1 MITLSFCVFQPKRRE
16 NGELNKAKEG
26 MMDLLTNAFGIHERA
41 LGVRSQRMEVLA
53 RNIANADTPNY
64 KAEELDFKAMLKETQ
79 REYIAATHEKHFA
92 ALQEQ
97 PDNGMRYRVPFNS
110 SFDGNTVEI
119 NVEQAN
125 FGKAAAD
132 YQTTL
137 SFLENRISGLRKA
150 IKGEW

>member
-1 MITLSFCVFQPKRRE
+1 
-16 NGELNKAKEG
+16 
-26 MMDLLTNAFGIHERA
+26 MMDLFNNAFGIHERA

-79 REYIAATHEKHFA
+79 REYLTATNEKHFA
-92 ALQEQ
+92 ALEEK

-137 SFLENRISGLRKA
+137 SFLENRISSLRKA
-150 IKGEW
+150 IRGE

>member
-16 NGELNKAKEG
+16 SGELNKAKEG

-92 ALQEQ
+92 ALEEQ

-150 IKGEW
+150 IKGE